1 MVNNKKKSSKSKS
14 KTSEEKEKNREL
26 EFKQDM
32 EEYAK
37 VTSLLGDRKIKI
49 ILADGSE
56 SMGVIPGKF
65 RKRIWIAVDD
75 VVLVSRRS
83 FEVGKMDVLHK
94 YTESEIRNLIQYLEI
109 PESFGKSSA
118 LMSEDKTTSSV
129 DCGFTFAD
137 SVDEGNEEEVN
148 FDDI

>member
-1 MVNNKKKSSKSKS
+1 MPIKKKSSKSKN
-14 KTSEEKEKNREL
+14 KNQQEEKTRDL

-37 VTSLLGDRKIKI
+37 VTGLLGDRKLKI
-49 ILADGSE
+49 SLVDGTE

-75 VVLVSRRS
+75 VILVSLRS

-94 YTESEIRNLIQYLEI
+94 YTETEIRNLVQYLEI
-109 PESFGKSSA
+109 PDSFSKSSA
-118 LMSEDKTTSSV
+118 LMSEEQQNHISV
-129 DCGFTFAD
+129 SGDNGFVF
-137 SVDEGNEEEVN
+137 SEEVESTEVFN

>member
-1 MVNNKKKSSKSKS
+1 MANSKKSKSKS
-14 KTSEEKEKNREL
+14 KTEEKEKTREL

-37 VTSLLGDRKIKI
+37 VTGLLGDRKIKI
-49 ILADGSE
+49 TLADGTE

-65 RKRIWIAVDD
+65 RKRVWIAVDD
-75 VVLVSRRS
+75 VVLVSKRS

-118 LMSEDKTTSSV
+118 LMSEDKSKPSI
-129 DCGFTFAD
+129 DCGFVFSD
-137 SVDEGNEEEVN
+137 SVEEQGEEDVN